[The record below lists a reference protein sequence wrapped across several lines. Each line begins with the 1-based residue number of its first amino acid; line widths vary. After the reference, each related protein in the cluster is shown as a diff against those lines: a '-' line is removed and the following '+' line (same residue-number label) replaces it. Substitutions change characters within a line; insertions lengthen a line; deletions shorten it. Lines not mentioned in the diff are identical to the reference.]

1 MYMFAVIFFIAV
13 VFYKLYAIPLA
24 FLFAFFLTRRLA
36 RSRSSTA
43 ARWIALA
50 WTVGLF
56 APLVSPTRTFFHGI
70 YVPWY
75 LAFLLSPP
83 APQFSVGA
91 LAIAIVVSLTGSAAA
106 LFSGKR

>member
-1 MYMFAVIFFIAV
+1 MQMFAAIFFIAAL
-13 VFYKLYAIPLA
+13 FYKLYAIPLA

-36 RSRSSTA
+36 RRRSSTA

-56 APLVSPTRTFFHGI
+56 APLVIPAQTFFDGI

-83 APQFSVGA
+83 APEFSVGA
-91 LAIAIVVSLTGSAAA
+91 LAIAVAVSLSGSAAA
-106 LFSGKR
+106 LFSVKR

>member
-1 MYMFAVIFFIAV
+1 MQMFAASFFIAAL
-13 VFYKLYAIPLA
+13 FYKLYAIPLA

-36 RSRSSTA
+36 KSRSSTA

-56 APLVSPTRTFFHGI
+56 APLVIPAQTFFDGI

-83 APQFSVGA
+83 TPEFSLGA
-91 LAIAIVVSLTGSAAA
+91 LVIAIVVSLTGSSAA
-106 LFSGKR
+106 LFSVRR